1 MASIN
6 KLMKQAMR
14 AQQQAQQVEASL
26 ADRTVEASSGGGAV
40 KVVATCKGQLKSIKI
55 EPEAVDPE
63 DVESLEDMVL
73 LAVNNAVE
81 EGQKIQSEEMSKVT
95 AGFNLPGLG

>member
-14 AQQQAQQVEASL
+14 AQQQAQEVEAAL
-26 ADRTVEASSGGGAV
+26 AERTVEASSGGGAV
-40 KVVATCKGQLKSIKI
+40 KVVATCKGVIKSLKID
-55 EPEAVDPE
+55 PEAVDPGE
-63 DVESLEDMVL
+63 VDSLEDMVL

-81 EGQKIQSEEMSKVT
+81 EGQKIQAEEMGKVT
-95 AGFNLPGLG
+95 SGFGLPGMG

>member
-6 KLMKQAMR
+6 KLMKQAMK
-14 AQQQAQQVEASL
+14 AQQQAQEIDAAM

-55 EPEAVDPE
+55 DPEAADPE
-63 DVESLEDMVL
+63 DIESLEDMVM
-73 LAVNNAVE
+73 LAVNNAME
-81 EGQKIQSEEMSKVT
+81 EGQKIQAEEMAKVT
-95 AGFNLPGLG
+95 AGLNVPGFG